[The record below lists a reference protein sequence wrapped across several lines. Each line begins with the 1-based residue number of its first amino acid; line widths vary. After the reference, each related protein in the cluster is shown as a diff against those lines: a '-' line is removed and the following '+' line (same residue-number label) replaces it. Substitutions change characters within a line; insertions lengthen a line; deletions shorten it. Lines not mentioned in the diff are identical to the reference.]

1 MSGGEDSFVLPL
13 NNPVPEIPQSIPS
26 LAVGDVPACAH
37 NHDES
42 LMQIAEIGVPQNS
55 LEEYLRVM
63 TPRVQ
68 QATLSETVEFCV
80 YDAARDVMRGH
91 LWRGEEESLLERVVA
106 IDSSP
111 EGWVWQHQEPL
122 LIADVVAETRFDTM
136 EPQRQHGIESCTLI
150 PVNSVRNRLGVLELG
165 NSRCAACSEGSEFLA
180 RISRMIA
187 LGMENALARQALLR
201 GQESLAALAGMNN
214 VLLMEREVEKLIPML
229 VAEFRRVTH
238 NDLAVLSLLDDN
250 QRCFRLY
257 AVYPAD
263 REMPSGPQTSI
274 PMDDMPSVRAF
285 RSRKV
290 EFFSERDLAS
300 VDSDAARNILRNGV
314 RSQVS
319 APLLTAGAVL
329 GTLSVASYRPD
340 AFMAEDGLLLQ
351 QIASQVAL
359 ALENARA
366 FREIADLKRR
376 LETQELKEPS
386 GTEIHEAFEEMV
398 GDSAALKQVLMQTR
412 TVAGSSATV
421 LIEGETGTG
430 KELVAHALHR
440 MSHRAK
446 GPFIKLNCAAI
457 PTGLL
462 ESELFGHEKGAF
474 TGAITQKIGRLETA
488 NGGTL
493 LLDEVGDIPLELQPK
508 LLRVLQDQEFER
520 LGSNK
525 TVHVDVRIVAA
536 TNHELAKRVAEK
548 QFRADL
554 YYRLHVFPIYVPPL
568 RERAEDIPLLVRH
581 FVRKFALRMDKRID
595 TIPTA
600 TMETLCGWNW
610 PGNIRELENFVER
623 SVIMTEGS
631 VLWAPMIAEL
641 RLALAEKS
649 TRDTS
654 LESAE
659 REHIRS
665 VLQQTRGVISGA
677 RGAAAILGLKRTT
690 LQSKMEKLGILR
702 QSAAD

>member
-1 MSGGEDSFVLPL
+1 MSHGEDDFVVPL
-13 NNPVPEIPQSIPS
+13 NNLEISKSIPS
-26 LAVGDVPACAH
+26 LAADELPACGH
-37 NHDES
+37 CHDEC
-42 LMQIAEIGVPQNS
+42 LMQIAEVGVPQNS
-55 LEEYLRVM
+55 LEEYLRVI

-68 QATLSETVEFCV
+68 QATLSETVEFCM
-80 YDAARDVMRGH
+80 YDPAQDAMRGY
-91 LWRGEEESLLERVVA
+91 LFQGGEEFPLERVVA
-106 IDSSP
+106 IDGTA

-122 LIADVVAETRFDTM
+122 LIADVSAETRFYSM
-136 EPQRQHGIESCTLI
+136 EPQQQRGIVSCALM

-165 NSRCAACSEGSEFLA
+165 NSKCSACWEGSDFLA
-180 RISRMIA
+180 RMSRMIA
-187 LGMENALARQALLR
+187 LGLENALARYALLR
-201 GQESLAALAGMNN
+201 GQDSLAALAGMNN
-214 VLLMEREVEKLIPML
+214 VFLMEREVEKLIPML
-229 VAEFRRVTH
+229 VAEFRRLT
-238 NDLAVLSLLDDN
+238 NQDLVILSLLDEN
-250 QRCFRLY
+250 QKCFRPY

-263 REMPSGPQTSI
+263 REMPSGLQISF
-274 PMDDMPSVRAF
+274 PMDDLPSVRAF
-285 RSRKV
+285 RSRRV
-290 EFFSERDLAS
+290 EFFSQRDLAS
-300 VDSDAARNILRNGV
+300 VDSDAARNILRTGV

-329 GTLSVASYRPD
+329 GTLSVASYRPK
-340 AFMAEDGLLLQ
+340 AFIAEDGLLLQ
-351 QIASQVAL
+351 QIATQVAL

-366 FREIADLKRR
+366 FREIADLKHR
-376 LETQELKEPS
+376 LETQELREPS
-386 GTEIHEAFEEMV
+386 GTGIRADFEEMV
-398 GDSAALKQVLMQTR
+398 GESAALKRLLFQIKMA
-412 TVAGSSATV
+412 AGTDSTTV

-430 KELVAHALHR
+430 KELVARALHR

-488 NGGTL
+488 NHGTL

-536 TNHELAKRVAEK
+536 TNQELAKLVAAK

-554 YYRLHVFPIYVPPL
+554 YYRLHVFPINVPPL
-568 RERAEDIPLLVRH
+568 RERAEDIPSLVRH
-581 FVRKFALRMDKRID
+581 FVHKFALRMNKRIE
-595 TIPTA
+595 TIPTP
-600 TMETLCGWNW
+600 TMDTLCAWNW

-623 SVIMTEGS
+623 SVIMTDGD
-631 VLWAPMIAEL
+631 VLWVPMIAEL
-641 RLALAEKS
+641 WLAPAENGAQ
-649 TRDTS
+649 DCS

-659 REHIRS
+659 RERIQS
-665 VLQQTRGVISGA
+665 VLRQTRGLISGP

-690 LQSKMEKLGILR
+690 LQSKMKKLGILR
-702 QSAAD
+702 LIAED